1 MMSVI
6 VIANYIVD
14 SAQYSRC
21 GRLQAVGS

>member
-1 MMSVI
+1 MSVI